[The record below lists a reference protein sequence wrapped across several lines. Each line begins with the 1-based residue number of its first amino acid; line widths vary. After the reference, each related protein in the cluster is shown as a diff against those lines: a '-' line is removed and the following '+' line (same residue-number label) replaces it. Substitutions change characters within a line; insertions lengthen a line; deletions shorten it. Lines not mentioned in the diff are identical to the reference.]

1 MIFMT
6 ATLGLVGVLAIK
18 FMAVWKILAAIV
30 SMGAICVI
38 VYAGVRLREVLAAES
53 KKIGHLPSW
62 TSDKRK
68 KNERWERIETY
79 MRSNNPSDWK
89 IAVLEAD
96 NILDSVVEQMGY
108 PGETLGERMK
118 AIDPSGVGST
128 QDSQSDRTQGDRL
141 CPFEVGGRI
150 CDQYV
155 PPHLQ
160 NTAVPGLKLT
170 VYLKIVYTLGSFPRS
185 FPFLRRVQ

>member
-118 AIDPSGVGST
+118 AIDPSGFPYLDEAWEAHKIRNQIAHKGTDYVLSKSAAEYVINT
-128 QDSQSDRTQGDRL
+128 YH
-141 CPFEVGGRI
+141 RI
-150 CDQYV
+150 FKT
-155 PPHLQ
+155 LR
-160 NTAVPGLKLT
+160 
-170 VYLKIVYTLGSFPRS
+170 YLD
-185 FPFLRRVQ
+185 